1 MFTRARLTIAV
12 GAAVAAVVA
21 TMAGTA
27 DAAATKT
34 LAYYTMNERAG
45 TTVLGDASGHRIN
58 GTIGSH
64 VLLSGTAHTFP
75 YIKGGKGGTVDPQ
88 HLDRV
93 NSSLLNP
100 GTRDFSITLRLKF
113 TLPVGNV
120 LQKGQS
126 GVAGGMF
133 KIQLDDGGGRIGCV
147 FVSPTGNGGVFSNRT
162 INDGNWHVVTC
173 TRTTG
178 QVSVTVDGVLA
189 GVIKHSTGNIANTW
203 PLSIGGKTSCNQ
215 QTVFCDYFV
224 GSIDYVR
231 FMTS

>member
-1 MFTRARLTIAV
+1 MFTRARLTLAV

-21 TMAGTA
+21 TTAGTA

-34 LAYYTMNERAG
+34 LAYYAMSEPKG
-45 TTVLGDASGHRIN
+45 SSVLVDSGGQHIN

-75 YIKGGKGGTVDPQ
+75 YIKGGRGGTVDPQ

-93 NSSLLNP
+93 NSALLNP
-100 GTRDFSITLRLKF
+100 GTRDFSITVRLKF

-126 GVAGGMF
+126 GVAGGMY
-133 KIQLDDGGGRIGCV
+133 KIQLDDGGGRVGCV
-147 FVSPTGNGGVFSNRT
+147 FVSPAGNGGIFSNRT

-178 QVSVTVDGVLA
+178 QVSVTVDGTVA
-189 GVIKHSTGNIANTW
+189 GVIRHSTGNIANTW